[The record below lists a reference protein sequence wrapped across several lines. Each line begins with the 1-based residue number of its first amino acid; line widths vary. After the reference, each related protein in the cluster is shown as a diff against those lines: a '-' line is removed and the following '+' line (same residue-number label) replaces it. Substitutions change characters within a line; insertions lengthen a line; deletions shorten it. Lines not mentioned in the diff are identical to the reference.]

1 MSPKKFTKS
10 EVYCKICSFSSFN
23 GGQVTQNSF
32 EKWSCAPAQKVSLF
46 YSCIMPLTSL
56 PRTLPHHN
64 FISPVSD

>member
-46 YSCIMPLTSL
+46 WKL
-56 PRTLPHHN
+56 
-64 FISPVSD
+64 